1 MKQTS
6 LLVKTISRITL
17 GLTILLIILGA
28 IGYNNTKSELEEAAK
43 VDAQRVIERLAASLP
58 ISIWN
63 FDTNIAGKA
72 IDAEIS
78 ADFINSIT
86 VIVNGEVFVSRA
98 KGLDGN
104 INSNKNSPRIK
115 AFSLKKNLEFEED
128 GNMNPVGELT
138 IVYNQERTKSALNSA
153 LNLEILRII
162 LLDIAA
168 AILVT
173 LIIRSSVIHP
183 IMKIR
188 NAIQD
193 IAQGNGDLTKRLP
206 LKGVQELV
214 ELSHSFNSFVERLD
228 ILVKDINSISFKLAE
243 KSKSGQMHVED
254 IRGELGRQKS
264 EIDLVASAS
273 TELSSST
280 EMVAN
285 NAKQA
290 AESAK
295 IANTSAQQSHSIVD
309 DAVSSIRSLSD
320 EINQISDIIQIL
332 VKECEN
338 IGAVSGVIQGI
349 AEQTNLLA
357 LNAAIEAARAGE
369 QGRGFAVVADEV
381 RTLAQRTQQSTEEI
395 NQMIEKSDGNISGKE
410 VFELFDTFGFP
421 VDLTALILNEQNL
434 NFNKDDFNKAMSKQ
448 KERSKQAGKIETG
461 DWVVLMDDEKE
472 EFVGYNQLETEVKI
486 TRYRTVKSKEGEQYQ
501 LVFNLTPF
509 YPEGGGQVGDTG
521 FIKSESDNVR
531 VVDTKKENKLIV
543 HFTDRLP
550 TDVSADFMAQVDTDS
565 RIASA
570 RNHTATHLLHE
581 SLRSILGDHVA
592 QK

>member
-17 GLTILLIILGA
+17 GLTVLLIILGA

-98 KGLDGN
+98 KGLDGK
-104 INSNKNSPRIK
+104 INNNKNSPRIK

-206 LKGVQELV
+206 LKGVRELV

-295 IANTSAQQSHSIVD
+295 VANTSAQQSHSIVD

-332 VKECEN
+332 VKEGEN

-395 NQMIEKSDGNISGKE
+395 NQMIDRLQKSTEVADQAIRKGNTNAENSVEKIEEAGQSINSVASNVNSINEMNSQIAQAASEQNAVINELNQNIVNISYNADSTS
-410 VFELFDTFGFP
+410 ELAEKTSS
-421 VDLTALILNEQNL
+421 TSSSSMEMALEL
-434 NFNKDDFNKAMSKQ
+434 KDKMNSFKTS
-448 KERSKQAGKIETG
+448 
-461 DWVVLMDDEKE
+461 
-472 EFVGYNQLETEVKI
+472 
-486 TRYRTVKSKEGEQYQ
+486 
-501 LVFNLTPF
+501 
-509 YPEGGGQVGDTG
+509 
-521 FIKSESDNVR
+521 
-531 VVDTKKENKLIV
+531 
-543 HFTDRLP
+543 
-550 TDVSADFMAQVDTDS
+550 
-565 RIASA
+565 
-570 RNHTATHLLHE
+570 
-581 SLRSILGDHVA
+581 
-592 QK
+592 